1 MITRGANKYD
11 ALSRWGITSEKLEG
25 SDRGMKFL
33 GDKKNTCNY
42 FKEIY
47 DPANIFTNWKVRDA
61 IGDDGGPSS
70 WTFAANPT

>member
-1 MITRGANKYD
+1 
-11 ALSRWGITSEKLEG
+11 
-25 SDRGMKFL
+25 MKFL

-47 DPANIFTNWKVRDA
+47 EPANIFTNWKVRDA